1 MSIETE
7 TLENREPV
15 EGEER
20 KKLFDFED
28 VREQFSLS
36 LKDFQERAE
45 KSQEE
50 FQGLLK
56 SYQKEIFEDDIF
68 GVLEKRAASLLVEAY
83 LAAWREKS
91 RESSEEGRSLA
102 LDDARWQGDLVQ
114 FFWEN
119 LETDWLKEYV
129 EYYWNVLT
137 HAGEYFK
144 LNGEKFSSPIKS
156 GVLGEVCFG
165 YLVKKMGFKSTLPT
179 PEQDVDDKID
189 VLVSGQGITF
199 ICQVKSEKD
208 FTDPRAENLRD
219 DWVSHFDRKSQPT
232 EREALVLAAQS
243 LERQNPLQ
251 KYIPI
256 WVEMSSGNEWV
267 GGVDPLTGKPEK
279 WYIDDALKSARFGRI
294 LAVAATPGGKR

>member
-1 MSIETE
+1 MAIE
-7 TLENREPV
+7 TLESKPV
-15 EGEER
+15 TIEKTEGE
-20 KKLFDFED
+20 KKFDFED
-28 VREQFSLS
+28 IKEQFQLS
-36 LKDFQERAE
+36 LDDFKERAE
-45 KSQEE
+45 KSQKE
-50 FQGLLK
+50 FQGLLE
-56 SYQKEIFEDDIF
+56 SYQKEIFEDDVF

-91 RESSEEGRSLA
+91 RESSKEGRSLA
-102 LDDARWQGDLVQ
+102 LDDARWQGDLAQ

-119 LETDWLKEYV
+119 LETDWLKEYAQ
-129 EYYWNVLT
+129 YYWGALE

-144 LNGEKFSSPIKS
+144 IDGEKFSGQIKS
-156 GVLGEVCFG
+156 GILGEVCFS
-165 YLVKKMGFKSTLPT
+165 YLAQKMGFEPTLPT
-179 PEQDVDDKID
+179 PEQDVYDKID
-189 VLVSGQGITF
+189 VLVSGPGITF

-232 EREALVLAAQS
+232 EREALVLAAQI
-243 LERQNPLQ
+243 LERKNSSQ

-294 LAVAATPGGKR
+294 LAVAATQGGKR